1 MKLELGKADL
11 ILIIGAILTTVGAF
25 SPMLNIAG
33 LQNVSYADAADPE
46 VYLLILLAIAAAVLA
61 AVNMRKF
68 ALFPAIGAWIVML
81 WPILKNM
88 GGGSDDDGG
97 LLGKITDAVSDPL
110 QKVTEQLFSNVFDFE
125 WGGYAFLIGMVLVL
139 VGGIMT
145 FLSARKA

>member
-11 ILIIGAILTTVGAF
+11 ILIVGAVLTTIGAF

-33 LQNVSYADAADPE
+33 LQDVSYADAADPE
-46 VYLLILLAIAAAVLA
+46 VYLLILCVIAAAA
-61 AVNMRKF
+61 MTIINQRKF
-68 ALFPAIGAWIVML
+68 AILPAVGAWIVVL

-125 WGGYAFLIGMVLVL
+125 WGGYAFLIGMILVL
-139 VGGIMT
+139 IGGVMT
-145 FLSARKA
+145 FLSAKNA